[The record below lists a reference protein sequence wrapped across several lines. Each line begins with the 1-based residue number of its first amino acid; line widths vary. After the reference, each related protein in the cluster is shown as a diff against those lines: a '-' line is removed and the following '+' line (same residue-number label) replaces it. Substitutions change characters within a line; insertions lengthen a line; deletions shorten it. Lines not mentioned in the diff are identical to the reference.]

1 MTKVAA
7 ATSKSAQRLLEFQQ
21 NNGYLND
28 VRLESFG
35 FFLDDYVIYGGNL
48 TFDTVD
54 VYKILLDESIVSLN
68 DQLWRAFIK
77 EFRIT
82 KYNTTYYVGFL
93 DEKGYVFGETEPFE
107 NYMRLWTIPVDAN
120 GIIGVPVDHRN
131 LYGYLKLKA
140 KYDGVY
146 LNVDEVHEA
155 ITNANSAADKANQAA
170 SDVQS
175 AVDAAQRAAYEAQEA
190 VIATER
196 AIENV
201 NSSLNQIDQA
211 IEAVNVVIDESNTAT
226 ESANQAVRDINIVKE
241 DLSSTVTEKLNEADI
256 AIANTI
262 EAADIAV
269 TNAVEATEVAI
280 VNAVEATDTAN
291 QASEAI
297 KGWGNKRQW
306 NNTTVYEK
314 NNIVTFNGST
324 WQAVRENQGV
334 VPTEGEDWS
343 CLAQKGIDGTGAV
356 SSVNGKYPDEN
367 GNVEL
372 ELQQDAVQ
380 KVNGKSP
387 DATGAVTLDA
397 SDVGA
402 YTESETDTHIQN
414 LKDVLEAS
422 GYAASDLKNITE
434 TEYSQMAVSG
444 QFYVTADNSAFLPT
458 QEPYFGSVYLNEDS
472 FNTLKLLEVVKI
484 SSGITYT
491 RVITHDG
498 TTNIADTGWI
508 EGGGG
513 SDGSGG
519 GITNINPLK
528 LATTTENQKSWNIPN
543 GNYDPSTDSLLVFH
557 NGVYLPT
564 LSWSVTG
571 VAPNYVL
578 NIPDNPM
585 VAITDNN
592 VSIAIFSNMPFGPT
606 ETITGTRI
614 TPLTI
619 GMDRLEQSVQ
629 DLINSGGAE
638 IVNNLTTDDANKV
651 LSAAMG
657 VEIKRQIDA
666 VPTTYF
672 STSLTLDDETK
683 AATSKA
689 VKQLNDE
696 KFNKSGG
703 TMSGSLIIDKSVPDI
718 TLQSSALDGTKKK
731 FVIRTLTTPSNNEVE
746 ANMLVN
752 GNVALRILGNKN
764 VQFMDNSNVWTS
776 LQDLKQSVVDGKTKV
791 SAAITTKGVNTA
803 ADATFDT
810 LATNINAIPSGKKY
824 LAGNI
829 VSTVG
834 SMTAFNYADGTNA
847 GLQYFVE
854 LTLPFEAEIIVLTS
868 FNNISVQSMSVLIKE
883 SDGNSPNIVKM
894 SAYNANASGGK
905 TNMNFRAYTSISASS
920 STYRIPI
927 YSDGLTYRFKAYSV

>member
-175 AVDAAQRAAYEAQEA
+175 AVDAAQRAADEAQEA

-380 KVNGKSP
+380 KVNGK
-387 DATGAVTLDA
+387 
-397 SDVGA
+397 
-402 YTESETDTHIQN
+402 
-414 LKDVLEAS
+414 VLM
-422 GYAASDLKNITE
+422 
-434 TEYSQMAVSG
+434 Q
-444 QFYVTADNSAFLPT
+444 Q
-458 QEPYFGSVYLNEDS
+458 
-472 FNTLKLLEVVKI
+472 
-484 SSGITYT
+484 
-491 RVITHDG
+491 
-498 TTNIADTGWI
+498 
-508 EGGGG
+508 
-513 SDGSGG
+513 
-519 GITNINPLK
+519 
-528 LATTTENQKSWNIPN
+528 
-543 GNYDPSTDSLLVFH
+543 
-557 NGVYLPT
+557 
-564 LSWSVTG
+564 
-571 VAPNYVL
+571 
-578 NIPDNPM
+578 
-585 VAITDNN
+585 
-592 VSIAIFSNMPFGPT
+592 
-606 ETITGTRI
+606 
-614 TPLTI
+614 
-619 GMDRLEQSVQ
+619 VQ
-629 DLINSGGAE
+629 
-638 IVNNLTTDDANKV
+638 
-651 LSAAMG
+651 
-657 VEIKRQIDA
+657 
-666 VPTTYF
+666 
-672 STSLTLDDETK
+672 
-683 AATSKA
+683 
-689 VKQLNDE
+689 
-696 KFNKSGG
+696 
-703 TMSGSLIIDKSVPDI
+703 
-718 TLQSSALDGTKKK
+718 
-731 FVIRTLTTPSNNEVE
+731 
-746 ANMLVN
+746 
-752 GNVALRILGNKN
+752 
-764 VQFMDNSNVWTS
+764 
-776 LQDLKQSVVDGKTKV
+776 
-791 SAAITTKGVNTA
+791 
-803 ADATFDT
+803 
-810 LATNINAIPSGKKY
+810 
-824 LAGNI
+824 
-829 VSTVG
+829 
-834 SMTAFNYADGTNA
+834 
-847 GLQYFVE
+847 
-854 LTLPFEAEIIVLTS
+854 
-868 FNNISVQSMSVLIKE
+868 
-883 SDGNSPNIVKM
+883 
-894 SAYNANASGGK
+894 
-905 TNMNFRAYTSISASS
+905 
-920 STYRIPI
+920 
-927 YSDGLTYRFKAYSV
+927 

>member
-314 NNIVTFNGST
+314 
-324 WQAVRENQGV
+324 
-334 VPTEGEDWS
+334 
-343 CLAQKGIDGTGAV
+343 
-356 SSVNGKYPDEN
+356 
-367 GNVEL
+367 
-372 ELQQDAVQ
+372 
-380 KVNGKSP
+380 
-387 DATGAVTLDA
+387 
-397 SDVGA
+397 
-402 YTESETDTHIQN
+402 
-414 LKDVLEAS
+414 
-422 GYAASDLKNITE
+422 
-434 TEYSQMAVSG
+434 
-444 QFYVTADNSAFLPT
+444 
-458 QEPYFGSVYLNEDS
+458 
-472 FNTLKLLEVVKI
+472 
-484 SSGITYT
+484 
-491 RVITHDG
+491 
-498 TTNIADTGWI
+498 
-508 EGGGG
+508 
-513 SDGSGG
+513 
-519 GITNINPLK
+519 
-528 LATTTENQKSWNIPN
+528 
-543 GNYDPSTDSLLVFH
+543 
-557 NGVYLPT
+557 
-564 LSWSVTG
+564 
-571 VAPNYVL
+571 
-578 NIPDNPM
+578 
-585 VAITDNN
+585 
-592 VSIAIFSNMPFGPT
+592 
-606 ETITGTRI
+606 
-614 TPLTI
+614 
-619 GMDRLEQSVQ
+619 
-629 DLINSGGAE
+629 
-638 IVNNLTTDDANKV
+638 
-651 LSAAMG
+651 
-657 VEIKRQIDA
+657 
-666 VPTTYF
+666 
-672 STSLTLDDETK
+672 
-683 AATSKA
+683 
-689 VKQLNDE
+689 
-696 KFNKSGG
+696 
-703 TMSGSLIIDKSVPDI
+703 II
-718 TLQSSALDGTKKK
+718 L
-731 FVIRTLTTPSNNEVE
+731 
-746 ANMLVN
+746 
-752 GNVALRILGNKN
+752 
-764 VQFMDNSNVWTS
+764 
-776 LQDLKQSVVDGKTKV
+776 
-791 SAAITTKGVNTA
+791 
-803 ADATFDT
+803 
-810 LATNINAIPSGKKY
+810 
-824 LAGNI
+824 
-829 VSTVG
+829 
-834 SMTAFNYADGTNA
+834 
-847 GLQYFVE
+847 
-854 LTLPFEAEIIVLTS
+854 
-868 FNNISVQSMSVLIKE
+868 
-883 SDGNSPNIVKM
+883 
-894 SAYNANASGGK
+894 
-905 TNMNFRAYTSISASS
+905 
-920 STYRIPI
+920 
-927 YSDGLTYRFKAYSV
+927 

>member
-175 AVDAAQRAAYEAQEA
+175 AVDAAQRAADEAQEA

-280 VNAVEATDTAN
+280 VNAVEATDAAN
-291 QASEAI
+291 QAAENI
-297 KGWGNKRQW
+297 KGWGTAVEWDAVTNF
-306 NNTTVYEK
+306 EK
-314 NNIVTFNGST
+314 NNVVTENGST
-324 WQAVRENQGV
+324 WQAKRQNTNSRPSMDNQDWILIARRGV
-334 VPTEGEDWS
+334 
-343 CLAQKGIDGTGAV
+343 DGTGSV
-356 SSVNGKYPDEN
+356 SSVNGQSPDEN

-372 ELQQDAVQ
+372 ELQQDAVL

-387 DATGAVTLDA
+387 DATGGVTLDA
-397 SDVGA
+397 TDVGA
-402 YTESETDTHIQN
+402 YTKGETDTHIQN
-414 LKDVLEAS
+414 LKDFLAAS
-422 GYAASDLKNITE
+422 GYATSDLKKITE

-444 QFYVTADNSAFLPT
+444 QFYVTADNTAFLPT
-458 QEPYFGSVYLNEDS
+458 QEPYFGSVYLNEDN

-498 TTNIADTGWI
+498 TTNTADTGWI

-513 SDGSGG
+513 SGGSGG
-519 GITNINPLK
+519 VTKVNTLK
-528 LATTTENQKSWNIPN
+528 LNTTVVEQKEWDIPQ
-543 GNYDPSTDSLLVFH
+543 GTFDPVTDSIIVFH
-557 NGVYLPT
+557 NGVYLPSV
-564 LSWSVTG
+564 SWSIRGTSPAFILG
-571 VAPNYVL
+571 
-578 NIPDNPM
+578 IPDNPM
-585 VAITDNN
+585 VKKEDNN
-592 VSIAIFSNMPFGPT
+592 VSIAIFRNMPFGDT
-606 ETITGTRI
+606 DTISGTRI

-629 DLINSGGAE
+629 DLINNGGAE

-847 GLQYFVE
+847 GVQYFVE